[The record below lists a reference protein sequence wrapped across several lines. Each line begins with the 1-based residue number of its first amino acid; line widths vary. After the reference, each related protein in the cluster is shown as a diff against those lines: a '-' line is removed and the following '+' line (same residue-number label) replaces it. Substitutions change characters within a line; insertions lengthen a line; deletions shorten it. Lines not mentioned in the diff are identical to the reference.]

1 MCSSDLING
10 QKSYKADVSDF
21 VKDLEEFYSKKT
33 DSPDDTWF
41 ELNQYGTIE
50 LDESYD
56 LKITGFNAAYNTE
69 SKQIEYLSFEGYL
82 LEK

>member
-1 MCSSDLING
+1 ML
-10 QKSYKADVSDF
+10 
-21 VKDLEEFYSKKT
+21 
-33 DSPDDTWF
+33 TWF
-41 ELNQYGTIE
+41 DLNQYGTIE

-56 LKITGFNAAYNTE
+56 LKITGFNASYNTE